1 MRRAGRFLL
10 SVGLALAMLA
20 LLVTAVGW
28 RQLLVELRAADT
40 SWLLLALGISTLSLV
55 SWVEE
60 IVRLFRAAGGDA
72 SGFDLRAAYFAGVF
86 GKIIA
91 PGGHVG
97 GAGIVA
103 YVLGQQTDE
112 PFERALVVV
121 SAAEF
126 MNNVASAT
134 LAAVGIGYLLFASSA
149 PDTFLQAGAIAVVVL
164 VVGLVVSY
172 VLLVRF
178 DGAERGLAWLAALVR
193 DTVGR
198 FSVRVREALAEDRVA
213 ERIDTL
219 GETLDTI
226 RQDRR
231 SLLFAVVISH
241 VGWICYATPLYCAL
255 RAVGSGVAFPV
266 ALFVVPVAGLAS
278 IVSTPGGLGPV
289 DTATAGGL
297 IVLTPIDPA
306 VAGAATFLFRAA
318 TFGYTVAL
326 TGLVTVGLVA
336 SGRMSPIEAYRS

>member
-1 MRRAGRFLL
+1 MRSAGRVAL
-10 SVGLALAMLA
+10 SAALALAMLA

-28 RQLLVELRAADT
+28 RELLVEFRAADT
-40 SWLLLALGISTLSLV
+40 SWLLLALGISTLALV
-55 SWVEE
+55 CWVEE
-60 IVRLFRAAGGDA
+60 IVRLFRSAGGVA
-72 SGFDLRAAYFAGVF
+72 TGFDLRAAYFAGVF

-97 GAGIVA
+97 GVGIVA
-103 YVLGQQTDE
+103 YVIGQHTDE
-112 PFERALVVV
+112 PFERSLVVV

-126 MNNVASAT
+126 LNNVASAT
-134 LAAVGIGYLLFASSA
+134 LAVVGIAYLVFASEA
-149 PDTFLQAGAIAVVVL
+149 PNSFLQAGVVAVSVL

-178 DGAERGLAWLAALVR
+178 DGAERSLTWLAGLLR
-193 DTVGR
+193 RTVGR

-213 ERIDTL
+213 ERVDTL
-219 GETLDTI
+219 GTTLDTI
-226 RQDRR
+226 RRDRGT
-231 SLLFAVVISH
+231 LLFAVAISH
-241 VGWICYATPLYCAL
+241 VGWICYAAPLYCAL
-255 RAVGSGVAFPV
+255 RAVGASVAFPV
-266 ALFVVPVAGLAS
+266 ALFVVPVAGLAA

-318 TFGYTVAL
+318 TFGYTVVL
-326 TGLVTVGLVA
+326 TGLVTVALVA
-336 SGRMSPIEAYRS
+336 SGRLSPVEAFRS